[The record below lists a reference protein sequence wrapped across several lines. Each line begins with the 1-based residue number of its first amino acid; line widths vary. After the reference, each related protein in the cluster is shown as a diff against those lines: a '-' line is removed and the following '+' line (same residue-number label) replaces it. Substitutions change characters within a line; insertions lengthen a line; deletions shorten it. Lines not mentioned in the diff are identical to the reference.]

1 MICVAAE
8 DSTVSKTSTGDE
20 ETLAEFERAAI
31 EKYLQSKHYDEEER
45 KMDKKA
51 DSKRVLQE

>member
-1 MICVAAE
+1 MAAE